1 MQYNGGV
8 GVREITDK
16 KELHFDTS
24 LRKMIKQLHVQ
35 NEVEM

>member
-1 MQYNGGV
+1 MQYNV
-8 GVREITDK
+8 GAREITDK
-16 KELHFDTS
+16 KEQHFDQS